1 MENSSNIQQQEQQN
15 WQMPPA
21 SPYPPQTNNSGCMA
35 DSLIIGIFALLVGIL
50 IIFSGKNDL
59 DQNNTAWEEEQ
70 KKEEHYRNDI
80 IDDGIVDSTGTVIYP
95 ARTRYEKYC
104 YYDSLR
110 NTLPYINPDDY
121 QASNTDVEEIED
133 TVMDELEEP
142 VVDELTDSII
152 DRLYIDLLYD
162 SHLNES
168 SDETDVEQQ
177 DTKHNAMP
185 DSIKEIL
192 RKQQQYEDSI
202 RHYAPDFERKCGMGP
217 GLAMLSM
224 YIIATPFFFVFAA
237 CLISF
242 LVMFFTQKRKWI
254 FNFSENNVYLL
265 PLSGIL
271 NRKDYQH

>member
-1 MENSSNIQQQEQQN
+1 
-15 WQMPPA
+15 
-21 SPYPPQTNNSGCMA
+21 MA

-50 IIFSGKNDL
+50 VIFSGKSDL
-59 DQNNTAWEEEQ
+59 DKNQAAWEEE
-70 KKEEHYRNDI
+70 KKQEEHYLNDT
-80 IDDGIVDSTGTVIYP
+80 IDNGIVDSTGTVIYP

-192 RKQQQYEDSI
+192 RKQQQYEDSVAK
-202 RHYAPDFERKCGMGP
+202 YAPDDRHRCGMGA
-217 GLAMLSM
+217 GLTVLSTF
-224 YIIATPFFFVFAA
+224 IFAVPCFVVFAI
-237 CLISF
+237 CLITF
-242 LVMFFTQKRKWI
+242 LIMYFTRK
-254 FNFSENNVYLL
+254 
-265 PLSGIL
+265 
-271 NRKDYQH
+271 